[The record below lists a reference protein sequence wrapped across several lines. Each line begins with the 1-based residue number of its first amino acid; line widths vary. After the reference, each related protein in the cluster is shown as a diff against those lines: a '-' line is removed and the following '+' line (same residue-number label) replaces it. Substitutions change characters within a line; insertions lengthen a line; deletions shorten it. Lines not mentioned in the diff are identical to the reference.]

1 MKRSTATTYVSS
13 YSVSFV
19 YSLRILIIIQVRS
32 YMCSATYAIMVQ
44 LKRIIL
50 YAIIIPIMAMSNE
63 ENMNLLVND
72 SESLND
78 AFNLIRSCSM
88 STTNYSISR
97 CNSSDSTIL
106 NQCGNSSAYLIC
118 CDSHPICYS
127 SIEVKFMGGTYLLN
141 KTYKFTNLR
150 NVKLS
155 GNPVGSTSTTIKCS
169 IGNTNAGIAFIQIK
183 NLVVEHIKIT
193 DCGMRH
199 ASTSIS
205 KHGEFITH
213 LSALYVQNST
223 DLILFNV
230 NISNSNGTGLS
241 IVDTN
246 GTINIISSFFSNNRV
261 TLSTELNTILTLTG
275 GGGIFIEYTECA
287 PGVRSCNSSNYVF
300 ANNSVITIEN
310 CVFQQNRA
318 FYNFNSSL
326 TENLDDRT
334 YIGFG
339 SGGGLSLQFN
349 GQEKDVFVHV
359 TIVSSNFSDNEANN
373 GGGLSISSRYNTS
386 NIHLNTSGCYFV
398 NNYATYFGGGGVVIG
413 FVIFSIH
420 ERVTHNTIII
430 ENCSFQHNRSPVVGG
445 GLSWHGGTELLG
457 TRQTNYFTVRRCLFA
472 YNQALY
478 GSAIQ
483 INKEY
488 FDLITNGTF
497 INLLIDSCNFTYNSA
512 NVLLTTAP
520 SGVGAIRAFSVNFTN
535 NNSSIAQS
543 GVGVVSAS
551 KVNIQFRGYTEF
563 SSNILT
569 PLVGDEAELG
579 FHNNSVTIFHE
590 NRGFL
595 GGAILLMSGSWIK
608 VHYNSTLM
616 FLRNVAVINGGAIY
630 VHFAT
635 LFDYL
640 ISFSCFI
647 RYYQQSTAVDDWNA
661 NFIFIDNKAADNQN
675 NSIFATTLRPCQNTY
690 SRDFLNKQP
699 FCFYSNTT
707 KESSKSIN
715 IHANYLGDQL
725 YCMNKIQGQV
735 STASIEFCNISNEI
749 VYAVPGKVHDLNVC
763 ITDELDNQIT
773 NSQFVGTCVN
783 TCTDTCADLSYDSSN
798 SFSNIPRVLPA
809 YRTNNGSIQLA
820 GTPGSTCHLQLQTIE
835 DFQITGAWLIELL
848 NCPPG
853 FVYRDN
859 MCSCLTNRE
868 QENAVILGCEQ
879 TSFRAFFNLFY
890 WIGYRSNDT
899 TDLLVAPCPYEYCY
913 EDSEN
918 ELLPGIA
925 NKTILDKF
933 VCGGSNRTGTLCG
946 KCIDGYSVT
955 LNSPTFA
962 CNKCND
968 EYKLGVLYLILS
980 YILPVTI
987 LFVLIMR
994 YDIRMTTGPIGS
1006 FIFFSQLVSSEFHYI
1021 LIYTINANNPTT
1033 SNIFSAI
1040 LGIYSIS
1047 NLDFFNYDIFNYCIF
1062 QRAGTIDIVAF
1073 ELLLSLYPV
1082 ILIISY
1088 ALVRKY
1094 YYVFQRSRCT
1104 CCAKFNFSNKSITH
1118 AISAFLVMC
1127 FAKINLQA
1135 FTILI
1140 PAEITHINDRDEVYK
1155 KVVYLQGG
1163 LEYFKEMP
1171 HTLYMLVAIL
1181 FIIIVI
1187 GIPTLILLLHPLMM
1201 KIVVYFRWGESKPVL
1216 FINKCLMIDR
1226 LKPIIDAFQG
1236 NYKDKLQFFAGLQI
1250 FFYRT
1255 LFFLLVVVTTPEID
1269 QSLLLIAGY
1278 LVAIILIHNLAMPFE
1293 HYRDNAVYSV
1303 IYVLL
1308 LAIVII
1314 ELYTI
1319 TSGVFLDTIIWLQ
1332 IILCL
1337 LPLCCFASY
1346 CVWRLIKGIANLNLF
1361 SRFQANEIVMQV
1373 SVKA

>member
-1 MKRSTATTYVSS
+1 MKW
-13 YSVSFV
+13 
-19 YSLRILIIIQVRS
+19 
-32 YMCSATYAIMVQ
+32 
-44 LKRIIL
+44 IIL
-50 YAIIIPIMAMSNE
+50 CTLVIPILAMSHGDK
-63 ENMNLLVND
+63 MYLMVDD
-72 SESLND
+72 SEGLRE
-78 AFNLIRSCSM
+78 AFNLIKSCFL
-88 STTNYSISR
+88 STTYYSTTQ
-97 CNSSDSTIL
+97 CNSSESTTL
-106 NQCGNSSAYLIC
+106 SQCENSSTYLIC
-118 CDSHPICYS
+118 CKSHPVCYS
-127 SIEVKFMGGTYLLN
+127 SIDVVFMSGIHMLNERYL
-141 KTYKFTNLR
+141 FTNLQNIR
-150 NVKLS
+150 LI
-155 GNPVGSTSTTIKCS
+155 GSLLGTRPTIKCTDDYDS
-169 IGNTNAGIAFIQIK
+169 DTGIGFIQIK
-183 NLVVEHIKIT
+183 NLTIEHLDIIG
-193 DCGMRH
+193 CGMKH
-199 ASTSIS
+199 KSTSTS
-205 KHGEFITH
+205 NNGEFITH
-213 LSALYVQNST
+213 LNALYVQNST
-223 DLILFNV
+223 DLLVFNV

-241 IVDTN
+241 LVDLN
-246 GTINIISSFFSNNRV
+246 GTVIIMNSFFTNNIL
-261 TLSTELNTILTLTG
+261 TIPAEFGTILSG
-275 GGGIFIEYTECA
+275 GGGIYIEYTECA
-287 PGVRSCNSSNYVF
+287 PGVRECDSHYLF
-300 ANNSVITIEN
+300 ANNSVITVEN
-310 CVFQQNRA
+310 CVFEGNRA

-326 TENLDDRT
+326 TENLDNRT
-334 YIGFG
+334 YIAFG

-349 GQEKDVFVHV
+349 GQEKDVFIHV

-386 NIHLNTSGCYFV
+386 NIHLNTSGCHFV
-398 NNYATYFGGGGVVIG
+398 NNSATYFGGGGVVIG

-457 TRQTNYFTVRRCLFA
+457 TRQTNNFIVRRCLFA

-488 FDLITNGTF
+488 FDLIANGTF
-497 INLLIDSCNFTYNSA
+497 LNLVIDSCNFTYNSA

-520 SGVGAIRAFSVNFTN
+520 SGVGAVRTYSVNFTN

-551 KVNIQFRGYTEF
+551 KVDLQFSGYTEF

-579 FHNNSVTIFHE
+579 FHNNSVTIFHD

-647 RYYQQSTAVDDWNA
+647 RYYEQSTAVDDWNA

-699 FCFYSNTT
+699 FCFHSNAT
-707 KESSKSIN
+707 KESSKAIN
-715 IHANYLGDQL
+715 MHANYLDDRL
-725 YCMNKIQGQV
+725 YCMNKTQGQV
-735 STASIEFCNISNEI
+735 STASIEFCNISNKI

-763 ITDELDNQIT
+763 ITDELDNQII
-773 NSQFVGTCVN
+773 NSQFVATCVN
-783 TCTDTCADLSYDSSN
+783 THTDMCADLIYDSSE
-798 SFSNIPRVLPA
+798 SCVSMPRVLPA

-820 GTPGSTCHLQLQTIE
+820 GTPGSTCNLQLQTIE
-835 DFQITGAWLIELL
+835 DFQITRAWLIELL

-879 TSFRAFFNLFY
+879 TSFRAFFNPFY
-890 WIGYRSNDT
+890 WIGYRSNDA

-913 EDSEN
+913 EDFSDSEN

-987 LFVLIMR
+987 LFVLIIR

-1006 FIFFSQLVSSEFHYI
+1006 FIFFSQLISSEFHYI

-1040 LGIYSIS
+1040 LGVYSIS
-1047 NLDFFNYDIFNYCIF
+1047 NLDFFNYDIFKYCLF

-1088 ALVRKY
+1088 ALIRKY
-1094 YYVFQRSRCT
+1094 YYVCQRSRCT

-1127 FAKINLQA
+1127 FAK
-1135 FTILI
+1135 LI
-1140 PAEITHINDRDEVYK
+1140 YK
-1155 KVVYLQGG
+1155 
-1163 LEYFKEMP
+1163 
-1171 HTLYMLVAIL
+1171 HSLY
-1181 FIIIVI
+1181 
-1187 GIPTLILLLHPLMM
+1187 
-1201 KIVVYFRWGESKPVL
+1201 
-1216 FINKCLMIDR
+1216 
-1226 LKPIIDAFQG
+1226 
-1236 NYKDKLQFFAGLQI
+1236 
-1250 FFYRT
+1250 
-1255 LFFLLVVVTTPEID
+1255 
-1269 QSLLLIAGY
+1269 
-1278 LVAIILIHNLAMPFE
+1278 
-1293 HYRDNAVYSV
+1293 
-1303 IYVLL
+1303 
-1308 LAIVII
+1308 
-1314 ELYTI
+1314 
-1319 TSGVFLDTIIWLQ
+1319 
-1332 IILCL
+1332 
-1337 LPLCCFASY
+1337 
-1346 CVWRLIKGIANLNLF
+1346 
-1361 SRFQANEIVMQV
+1361 
-1373 SVKA
+1373 